1 MNGQGAC
8 SSLLELRPHRDDGVR
23 ARRRDAVGAT
33 VDVKPV
39 DGDGPG
45 NRWRRLCISNSTR
58 QRSHAGAAA
67 GRCGSRDRALSR
79 SAPLARWPDNR
90 SLRSPSSVPHR
101 RGAEIGVAVFRDST
115 FRRTSSRVAL
125 TSKSPGWSTTDF
137 TAGASAATSEGK
149 WPGSATPSW
158 TDEIVALIAPQAS
171 CRRTSRS
178 GNFSA
183 STTNSKL
190 ARLSALT
197 QLQATRQNERGR
209 RAKSRKSTRAQCASR
224 HSSRFRQKDLSAD

>member
-8 SSLLELRPHRDDGVR
+8 SLLLQLRPHRDDSVR
-23 ARRRDAVGAT
+23 ARRGDAAGAT

-39 DGDGPG
+39 AGDGPG
-45 NRWRRLCISNSTR
+45 NRLRRLRISNSTR
-58 QRSHAGAAA
+58 RRRHAGAEA

-79 SAPLARWPDNR
+79 SAPLARWPDDR
-90 SLRSPSSVPHR
+90 SLQSPSSVPHR

-115 FRRTSSRVAL
+115 FRRTFSRVAL
-125 TSKSPGWSTTDF
+125 TSKSPGSSM

-149 WPGSATPSW
+149 WPGRATPSW
-158 TDEIVALIAPQAS
+158 TDDIVALIAPQAS
-171 CRRTSRS
+171 WRRTSRS

-183 STTNSKL
+183 STANSKL

-197 QLQATRQNERGR
+197 KLQATRQTK
-209 RAKSRKSTRAQCASR
+209 RAPRKESKAYSGAIRESAQ
-224 HSSRFRQKDLSAD
+224 L